1 MDFESIMLCEKSD
14 RERQTLFI
22 SLIYGNLTIAN
33 QTHSRRDQI
42 CGSQSHKGGGRE
54 TRKVVKRYRLPVL
67 R

>member
-22 SLIYGNLTIAN
+22 SLICGNLTIAN

-42 CGSQSHKGGGRE
+42 LWLQESQGWGKGN
-54 TRKVVKRYRLPVL
+54 
-67 R
+67 